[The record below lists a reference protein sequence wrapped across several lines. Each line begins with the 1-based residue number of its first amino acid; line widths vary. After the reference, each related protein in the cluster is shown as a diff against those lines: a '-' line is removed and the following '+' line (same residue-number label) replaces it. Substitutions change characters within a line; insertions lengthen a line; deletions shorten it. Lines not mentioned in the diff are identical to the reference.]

1 MVSGP
6 TVRRRQLGAELRR
19 LREAAG
25 RSIEDAAAHLEC
37 STARISRIETG
48 QRGATVRLRDV
59 KALLELYGAAD
70 NQRLTEEITAL
81 AREAQTQG
89 WWQPYESVM
98 PTGFDILVGLE
109 NDATTEHVFEPLL
122 VPGLLQTPEYA
133 RALIKVGRSG
143 ADKTAER
150 LVALRME
157 RQAVLTRGP
166 DPLALWAVIDEAA
179 LRRPIG
185 SPDIMRAQIRHLI
198 EVADLPNVK
207 IQVLP
212 FACGAHAGLNG
223 AFTVLELPEAPT
235 VVYTETQ
242 AGDIYVEKDR
252 DVRRFVETF
261 GVLRVTALGFEQT
274 LAFLDHLTKET

>member
-1 MVSGP
+1 MASGP

-25 RSIEDAAAHLEC
+25 RSIEQAAAHLEC

-133 RALIKVGRSG
+133 SALIRVGRSG

-150 LVALRME
+150 LVELRME
-157 RQAVLTRGP
+157 RQGVLTRRS

-185 SPDIMRAQIRHLI
+185 SPDIMRAQTRHLI

-212 FACGAHAGLNG
+212 FARGAHAGLNG

-274 LAFLDHLTKET
+274 LAFLDSLTKET